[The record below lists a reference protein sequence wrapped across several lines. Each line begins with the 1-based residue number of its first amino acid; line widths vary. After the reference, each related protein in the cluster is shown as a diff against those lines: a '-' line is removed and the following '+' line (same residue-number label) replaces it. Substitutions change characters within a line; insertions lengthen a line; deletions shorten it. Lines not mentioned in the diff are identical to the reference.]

1 MSQVNLQNL
10 GGVNTV
16 VPANQAC
23 RIGQNVLAK
32 YETYKDSDTEL
43 GEAIIRVQHYWR
55 MIEMEAEVLRN
66 LSHLQLLEE
75 KLQLH
80 LNTLFQ
86 RLQVK
91 LQEATVA
98 IDSVIGSKEDPK
110 TVSLDR
116 VLCKKGGVNKLKFAM
131 GVKKSLDRVLADLKE
146 WHSMLETSWFLLA
159 LVRNPAVDRQ
169 LTDQNA
175 SQSGSV
181 STLRGLR
188 NAIECGSGE
197 KREEKCAPIF
207 MKEFELLE
215 GRIPVLYSSGELAKE
230 CQTGYT
236 VFIDNLIPDPF
247 ENLAAVTKNV
257 RNLARILSA
266 VEPMKFG
273 ILACHGVIKICN
285 PPSKIERFQFV
296 FSIPDSLHTPQS
308 LRELLIT
315 GRPYPLG
322 DCFQLATQLA
332 RSVLFVH
339 TANFVHKNI
348 RPETI
353 IVFQTEKDGSTL
365 GVPFLV
371 GFEKFRPEDG
381 NTYLTGD
388 SEWEKDLYRHPAR
401 QGLFP
406 EELYRMQHDIY
417 SLGVCLLEIGLWDS
431 FVLPDAENG
440 SFTLAPILDI
450 SKYPPTTRQR
460 EKAYILKGQLVHMA
474 KQRLPNKMG
483 SKYTEAVVSCLK
495 CLDGGDNDFGHES
508 EFLDEDGILVGVRYI
523 EKVSAY
529 SYIPVLLLTS
539 IGSAEIR
546 GNLSIST
553 VC

>member
-1 MSQVNLQNL
+1 M
-10 GGVNTV
+10 GPETV
-16 VPANQAC
+16 LSIVATADLC
-23 RIGQNVLAK
+23 LKYGQIVVAK
-32 YETYKDSDTEL
+32 YEVYKDSETEL
-43 GEAIIRVQHYWR
+43 GEAIIRVQHYWM
-55 MIEMEAEVLRN
+55 MIEMKAKVLRD
-66 LSHLQLLEE
+66 LSQLGLLEE

-80 LNTLFQ
+80 FNTLFQ

-98 IDSVIGSKEDPK
+98 IDSVIGSQEDPK
-110 TVSLDR
+110 FVSLDR
-116 VLCKKGGVNKLKFAM
+116 VLSKKGDVNKMKFAM
-131 GVKKSLDRVLADLKE
+131 RVKKTLDKTLAGLKE
-146 WHSMLETSWFLLA
+146 WHDMLEKPWFLLA

-169 LTDQNA
+169 LNDQNA

-181 STLRGLR
+181 STLMGLR
-188 NAIECGSGE
+188 NAIEYE
-197 KREEKCAPIF
+197 KRDEKCVPIF
-207 MKEFELLE
+207 MQESELLE
-215 GRIPVLYSSGELAKE
+215 GRIPVVYSSGELAKE
-230 CQTGYT
+230 CQTGCT
-236 VFIDNLIPDPF
+236 VFIDNLTPAPF
-247 ENLAAVTKNV
+247 ENLGAVTKNV

-273 ILACHGVIKICN
+273 ILVCRGVIKICN
-285 PPSKIERFQFV
+285 PSGTIERFQFV

-322 DCFQLATQLA
+322 DCFQLAKQLA

-339 TANFVHKNI
+339 TASFVHKNI

-353 IVFQTEKDGSTL
+353 IVFQIEKDGSTL

-381 NTYLTGD
+381 NTYLAGD

-431 FVLPDAENG
+431 FVLRDNERECL
-440 SFTLAPILDI
+440 TLTPTLDL
-450 SKYPPTTRQR
+450 SKCPPTTRPR
-460 EKAYILKGQLVHMA
+460 EKAYMLKGKLVEIA

-483 SKYTEAVVSCLK
+483 SKYTEVVVSCLK

-523 EKVSAY
+523 EKV
-529 SYIPVLLLTS
+529 LLKLE
-539 IGSAEIR
+539 EI
-546 GNLSIST
+546 S
-553 VC
+553 V